1 MAVVMDVTIIPI
13 KKIIRS
19 YAERDFG
26 TSFLAK
32 KSYI

>member
-13 KKIIRS
+13 KEITRS
-19 YAERDFG
+19 YVERDFG
-26 TSFLAK
+26 TSFLVK